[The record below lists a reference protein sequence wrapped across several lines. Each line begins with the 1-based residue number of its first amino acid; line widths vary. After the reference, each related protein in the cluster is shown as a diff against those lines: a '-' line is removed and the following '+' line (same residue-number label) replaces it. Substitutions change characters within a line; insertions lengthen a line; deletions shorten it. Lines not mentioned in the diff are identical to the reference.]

1 MDYKSE
7 CVHWFPIQEE
17 DHLLNV
23 KDMCNADTFT
33 THLREVASF
42 IPAIFIATDIS
53 AAVIVYITSTHSKL
67 A

>member
-17 DHLLNV
+17 DHLHYIRG
-23 KDMCNADTFT
+23 MCNADTFT
-33 THLREVASF
+33 THLRKVAGF
-42 IPAIFIATDIS
+42 IPAIFIATDVS
-53 AAVIVYITSTHSKL
+53 AFVPIYIASAHSKL